1 MIAAINLGEILW
13 ALLVAFLL
21 VQVLVATFAVLW
33 DLIRSTDLSGGAK
46 AAWIVAFLVLPLVTV
61 VIYLIARGDGI
72 GERELARQA
81 QRPTLPP
88 PPTGATGVASELKV
102 AKSLLDEGAISPED
116 FEQLKQRL
124 LASA

>member
-88 PPTGATGVASELKV
+88 PPAGATGVASELKV
-102 AKSLLDEGAISPED
+102 AKSLLDEGAISAED